1 MSEESARKSK
11 LIPTSVGQCVWVDAG
26 VISYRL
32 CTLNY
37 ECERC
42 SLHQALVDGPTLIR
56 PDALPSPNRA
66 EVEDRRVEFENFINK
81 LPASARKCRY
91 MLTGDVSYKLCINA
105 FRCATCSFGQ
115 MMEDSVAADVAA
127 GSDLPENESRTI
139 ADFRLLRGVHYHRGH
154 TWVRIE
160 RDGNVR
166 WGLDDFGQWLLGS
179 IRHVRLPGNGEA
191 VFEGVPAC
199 ELRLNTGRIDILAP
213 ISGRVIA
220 RNQRLLDQPG
230 LVNESPYTQGWLLML
245 KPSDLSSELISLLYG
260 GEAGKWL
267 ELEIGRVHEKAKGD
281 RDHWRDDLVSEI
293 AGEFLFTGLKEAA

>member
-1 MSEESARKSK
+1 MSGERARKSK

-42 SLHQALVDGPTLIR
+42 SLHQALIDGPTLVR
-56 PDALPSPNRA
+56 TDDLPSPNRA
-66 EVEDRRVEFENFINK
+66 EIEDRRAEFEDFLNR
-81 LPASARKCRY
+81 LPALARKCRY

-105 FRCATCSFGQ
+105 FRCATCSFRQ
-115 MMEDSVAADVAA
+115 MMEDAAAAD
-127 GSDLPENESRTI
+127 GDLPEDESRTI
-139 ADFRLLRGVHYHRGH
+139 ADLRLPRGVHYHRGH
-154 TWVRIE
+154 TWVRVE

-179 IRHVRLPGNGEA
+179 IRHVRLPGTGEA
-191 VFEGVPAC
+191 VFEGVPAA
-199 ELRLNTGRIDILAP
+199 ELRLDTGRIDILTP

-230 LVNESPYTQGWLLML
+230 LVNESPYAEGWLLML

-267 ELEIGRVHEKAKGD
+267 ELEIGRVQEKAKGD
-281 RDHWRDDLVSEI
+281 RDQWRDDLVSEM
-293 AGEFLFTGLKEAA
+293 AGEFLLTGLKEAA